1 KNMLSY
7 GGSVYVEVP
16 DTTRFAR
23 CLDAP
28 FQQFSVEHINFFS
41 VISLANLMQSND
53 FIQVFCQQDAREQS
67 HDTMMPVISAIFRKE
82 GPRSLSPVRDVETEQ
97 GLAKYIC
104 QSQQVDDHI
113 RQTIDNIVVSDRPI
127 IVWGVGTH
135 TLRLLA
141 TSRLKEANICVFV
154 DSNPKYQGK
163 QLNGIPIIAPTNL
176 KDRSEPI
183 LISSRVFQQDIK
195 RQIRDELKCNNE
207 LILLY
212 QV

>member
-1 KNMLSY
+1 SDVSAIEQPFDFLTLVGVLEHIRDLGPVLIKMKNMLSY

-97 GLAKYIC
+97 GLAKSNTYWPEKC
-104 QSQQVDDHI
+104 QS
-113 RQTIDNIVVSDRPI
+113 
-127 IVWGVGTH
+127 
-135 TLRLLA
+135 
-141 TSRLKEANICVFV
+141 
-154 DSNPKYQGK
+154 
-163 QLNGIPIIAPTNL
+163 
-176 KDRSEPI
+176 
-183 LISSRVFQQDIK
+183 
-195 RQIRDELKCNNE
+195 
-207 LILLY
+207 
-212 QV
+212 